1 MSSYPQNNRTY
12 QIIHAAQAGKYAVG
26 GFCVYNYDG
35 VAAVVR
41 AAEANNSPALIQ
53 FFPWTIHF
61 QGKHF
66 IQFAAD
72 LAHSAKVPIA
82 LHLDH
87 CIKPEDAEIALQLPF
102 DSIMVDGSLFDE
114 EGNIAYVKSIVQ
126 KAEKVG
132 QTVEAELGRMEG
144 GYKDVLEVAEGSG
157 VFTEPEAAKKFVQET
172 GVHFLAPS
180 FGNVH
185 GPYPEPGAERWWQMD
200 RLRRIRE
207 EVGDVCPLV
216 LHGTAISDDLLKK
229 GIEAGFYKVNQ
240 NKMVRRRYMKFLAE
254 EAGKY
259 ELTDLQEKGVQIYAE
274 EIGEMMKLLGS
285 VGKA

>member
-1 MSSYPQNNRTY
+1 MSFYDGLLTRSSY
-12 QIIHAAQAGKYAVG
+12 
-26 GFCVYNYDG
+26 NYEG

-61 QGKHF
+61 QGRHF

-87 CIKPEDAEIALQLPF
+87 CIKPDDAELALQLPF
-102 DSIMVDGSLFDE
+102 DSIMVDGSLFSE
-114 EGNIAYVKSIVQ
+114 EENIAYVKDIVQ
-126 KAEKVG
+126 KAARVG

-157 VFTEPEAAKKFVQET
+157 VFTEPAAARKFVQET

-185 GPYPEPGAERWWQMD
+185 GPYPEGGAEKWWQME
-200 RLRRIRE
+200 RLRKIRE
-207 EVGDVCPLV
+207 EVGDEVPLV
-216 LHGTAISDDLLKK
+216 LHGTHPLSNEMLAK
-229 GIEAGFYKVNQ
+229 GIQSGFRKVNQ
-240 NKMVRRRYMKFLAE
+240 NKRVRLRYMKFLEE
-254 EAGKY
+254 EAGKA
-259 ELTDLQEKGVQIYAE
+259 ELTSMQEKGIEIYADE
-274 EIGEMMKLLGS
+274 VGEMMRQLGS
-285 VGKA
+285 AGKA